1 MKIDLDTRVYPKL
14 KNGNYKG
21 VITNYTI
28 KTKGDSDYLSIGI
41 TLAHNRQPLTLN
53 LFNEKALKI
62 TMNNVYSY
70 LNTEKSPKWSK
81 MLDFVITKK
90 VLVNIDIAYYTDTQ
104 FNVNIRKK
112 DHTSNNNNSID
123 LLKEL
128 L

>member
-1 MKIDLDTRVYPKL
+1 MKIDLNTRVYPKL

-21 VITNYTI
+21 VITDYTI
-28 KTKGDSDYLSIGI
+28 KTKGDSDYLSIGLK
-41 TLAHNRQPLTLN
+41 LAHNGQPLVLN

-62 TMNNVYSY
+62 TMHNVYSY

-81 MLDFVITKK
+81 MLDFVIDKK
-90 VLVNIDIAYYTDTQ
+90 VVVTIDIAYYTETQ

-112 DHTSNNNNSID
+112 DHTSTTNNSID

-128 L
+128 F